1 MEDFNIGAM
10 KARNIAAQF
19 GVIEKAETSYE
30 EVIKAHQVGD
40 IHPNGKWVWTEY
52 RPGHFDWRPLK
63 GGSNGGNSGGRNIQ
77 SEKNKTFDS
86 EYDAQKLEHLSEDEL
101 SESAKKFGVKT
112 GFNRY
117 GEIYLRIES
126 KKEVN
131 NLKKFLSSNGIEY
144 DESKLSKQPG
154 FYGTHS
160 YGYDLYSGKQENSIG
175 YYERKARY
183 IQNDI
188 DYLTNSSKNHPD
200 VGQRAAAKKELENGS
215 LKRELDEVKEKIASL
230 KKILK

>member
-10 KARNIAAQF
+10 
-19 GVIEKAETSYE
+19 
-30 EVIKAHQVGD
+30 
-40 IHPNGKWVWTEY
+40 
-52 RPGHFDWRPLK
+52 
-63 GGSNGGNSGGRNIQ
+63 
-77 SEKNKTFDS
+77 S

-112 GFNRY
+112 RLNRY

-144 DESKLSKQPG
+144 DESKLSKQQG

-160 YGYDLYSGKQENSIG
+160 YGYDLYSGKQENSIR

-200 VGQRAAAKKELENGS
+200 VRQRAAAKKELENGS

>member
-10 KARNIAAQF
+10 
-19 GVIEKAETSYE
+19 
-30 EVIKAHQVGD
+30 
-40 IHPNGKWVWTEY
+40 
-52 RPGHFDWRPLK
+52 
-63 GGSNGGNSGGRNIQ
+63 
-77 SEKNKTFDS
+77 S

-101 SESAKKFGVKT
+101 RNSAKKFGVWARV
-112 GFNRY
+112 NRY

-160 YGYDLYSGKQENSIG
+160 YGYDLYSGKQENSIR

-188 DYLTNSSKNHPD
+188 NYLTNSSKNHPD
-200 VGQRAAAKKELENGS
+200 VRQRAAAKKELENGS

-230 KKILK
+230 KKMVQWFNTYYYV